1 MASWQQYTEY
11 KQSLSPLM
19 RTLLQ
24 TGELVVVVVV
34 VLTLFSAFTGTSS
47 ATLNLQDDGISISA
61 SDDLTVEVA
70 YADIQSITLEE
81 LPDSFG
87 TCVDG
92 SEGRNYSYGVW
103 QSDTWGDYIL
113 AAKTSLTQVIVI
125 ETEEQ
130 TVVFNYESD
139 DVTAQLYEH
148 FLEEATE

>member
-1 MASWQQYTEY
+1 MSSWQQYTEY

-34 VLTLFSAFTGTSS
+34 VLALFSAFIGTSS
-47 ATLNLQDDGISISA
+47 ATLTLEDDALSLAA
-61 SDDLTVEVA
+61 SDDLSVEIA
-70 YADIQSITLEE
+70 YTDIQSITLEA

-92 SEGRNYSYGVW
+92 KEGRNYSYGVW
-103 QSDTWGDYIL
+103 QSDDWGEYIL
-113 AAKTSLTQVIVI
+113 AAKTNLTQVIVI
-125 ETEEQ
+125 QTEDQ

-139 DVTAQLYEH
+139 DVTSQLYEH
-148 FLEEATE
+148 FLEVAAE

>member
-70 YADIQSITLEE
+70 YADIESITLEA

-92 SEGRNYSYGVW
+92 KEGRNYSYGVW
-103 QSDTWGDYIL
+103 QSDAWGDYIL

-148 FLEEATE
+148 FLEETTE

>member
-92 SEGRNYSYGVW
+92 KEGRNYSYGVW

-148 FLEEATE
+148 FLEETTE